1 MARTLGGEVR
11 RVQRLG
17 SSSLVVTLPKSWVKA
32 LNLKPGDPVYVVVEG
47 RSVRVM
53 PVEGE
58 HVGSAA
64 LRLQGVSAEE
74 ARRFLWCAYVIGPEE
89 VLVESPSEGVYE
101 ALREAALNLVG
112 VEVSK
117 DEDGVRISV
126 LVDPSRLDPKSSI
139 RAIAGDLEEIV
150 KGLMRVLRGEAG
162 LEDVATLKRSLSRS
176 LALVERGLLASLSL
190 QPSRESMILVN
201 TLVAANFLGLAAS
214 TFAEAAERAAERGVK
229 NDEIAGELESLARIA
244 MEAALNVAQPSLKRS
259 RDLLEALGKARSSVF
274 EKAFSSDTPK
284 EASLILAIIG
294 EALKHLQVATTI
306 SYCTARILG
315 NT

>member
-47 RSVRVM
+47 KSVRVM

-58 HVGSAA
+58 QAGGAV
-64 LRLQGVSAEE
+64 LRVHGVNSEE
-74 ARRFLWCAYVIGPEE
+74 AKRFLWCAYVIGPEE
-89 VLVESPSEGVYE
+89 VLVESPGEGVYE

-117 DEDGVRISV
+117 DEDGVRVSV
-126 LVDPSRLDPKSSI
+126 LVDPSRLDPRSSI

-150 KGLMRVLRGEAG
+150 KGLVRVLRGEAG
-162 LEDVATLKRSLSRS
+162 LEEVAKLRKSLSRS

-190 QPSRESMILVN
+190 QPSRESMVLVN
-201 TLVAANFLGLAAS
+201 TLIAANFLGLAAS
-214 TFAEAAERAAERGVK
+214 TFAEAAEVAAGRDVRSGEV
-229 NDEIAGELESLARIA
+229 AGELEKLARIA

-259 RDLLEALGKARSSVF
+259 KDLLEALAKARVAVF
-274 EKAFSSDTPK
+274 ERAFSPDTSK
-284 EASLILAIIG
+284 EASLILAMIG
-294 EALKHLQVATTI
+294 EALKHLHVASTI

-315 NT
+315 NM